1 VKGKRQSEQAEGNV
15 ELKLVWTGYEKLPDG
30 TYSNEKVF
38 PKWREKY
45 PQPPDVIG
53 VQRNY
58 TYEIDRPSQKANQA
72 LVASIPQDHK
82 QVSLAWSVV
91 SLQCYA
97 SLPPA
102 AAVHASCG
110 VS

>member
-1 VKGKRQSEQAEGNV
+1 M
-15 ELKLVWTGYEKLPDG
+15 VWAGYEKLSDG

-82 QVSLAWSVV
+82 QVSLS
-91 SLQCYA
+91 
-97 SLPPA
+97 
-102 AAVHASCG
+102 
-110 VS
+110 

>member
-1 VKGKRQSEQAEGNV
+1 MCTRNECCWQ
-15 ELKLVWTGYEKLPDG
+15 TGYEKQADG

-58 TYEIDRPSQKANQA
+58 TYAIDRPSQKANQ
-72 LVASIPQDHK
+72 VRGRN
-82 QVSLAWSVV
+82 
-91 SLQCYA
+91 CT
-97 SLPPA
+97 
-102 AAVHASCG
+102 
-110 VS
+110 